1 MDLATASAS
10 CDGFCVAHGAP
21 HSESTYGS
29 TAHVHENL
37 QTFTGDRRSPTK
49 AFGLLSVDGTFT
61 LPIEDKYLVLCA
73 QRYLCTLRGDVS

>member
-1 MDLATASAS
+1 MSRFEGPGTACVDSVTHYGP

-29 TAHVHENL
+29 TTHVHETL

-49 AFGLLSVDGTFT
+49 AFGLLSVGGTFT
-61 LPIEDKYLVLCA
+61 LPIEDK
-73 QRYLCTLRGDVS
+73 